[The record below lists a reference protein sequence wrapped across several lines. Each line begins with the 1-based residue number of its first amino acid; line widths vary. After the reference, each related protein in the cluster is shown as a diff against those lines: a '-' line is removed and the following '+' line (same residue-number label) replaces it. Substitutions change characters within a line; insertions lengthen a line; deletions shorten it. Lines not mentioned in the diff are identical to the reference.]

1 MKSKDRSKKSK
12 ISEPKQRLTLT
23 EYLQQIM
30 QWHQAGK
37 WVEAEAGYQKIL
49 QIQPQQAD
57 ALHLLGVVTAQLGK
71 AEQGIELIQ
80 KAIRLNGSNASYF
93 FNLASILHQQNNITA
108 AIEAYQ
114 QAVVMNPEFAQESAQ
129 QLFSIAL
136 HLHQSHQFVQAEQ
149 LYQQILTIAP
159 NYPDCFNLLGVI
171 AAQREECE
179 QAVLLFKQAITLEP
193 AIVDYHVHLGNALH
207 TLGKFQEAIDAYQC
221 ALALEPDNAKL
232 HNDLATTFNMC
243 ERWAEATQH
252 YQQAITL
259 QSNYAEAHFG
269 FSWLLLA
276 QQNWVEGWKEYAWR
290 SSRREHLHTITPIS
304 QLPENLTDQRIL
316 VLSEQGLGDELFFLR
331 FVPLLK
337 ARGAWV
343 AYRCGEKIRSIVQR
357 LEYIDVILQK
367 NETLPITDYTLLLGD
382 LPQALN
388 MMTDVPPSLSFSP
401 LSAHVTK
408 MREQLQQ
415 LGKPPYIAITW
426 RAGVKSNI
434 KDKQFMKKVYD
445 KEIPLTELAKVLRS
459 LDATFITIQRQPL
472 EGEIAELSRLL
483 NRPVHDFSMLN
494 DDLEQMLA
502 LLSLLDDYIGVS
514 NTNTHLIAGLGK
526 TAKILMPYPAEWRW
540 LTTGKESPWFPNFP
554 IYRQMVDKT
563 WTLALQQLTQ
573 DLRDH
578 FRSLVKNT

>member
-1 MKSKDRSKKSK
+1 MKSKIHSKKQKKS
-12 ISEPKQRLTLT
+12 SQPKQRLTLT

-71 AEQGIELIQ
+71 VEQGIELIK
-80 KAIRLNGSNASYF
+80 KAICLNGNNASYF
-93 FNLASILHQQNNITA
+93 FNLANILHQQSNITA
-108 AIEAYQ
+108 AIEVYQ
-114 QAVVMNPEFAQESAQ
+114 QAVAINPTFAQESAQ

-136 HLHQSHQFVQAEQ
+136 HLHQSHQFAQAEQ
-149 LYQQILTIAP
+149 LYQQILTIYP
-159 NYPDCFNLLGVI
+159 NYADCFNLLGVI

-193 AIVDYHVHLGNALH
+193 NISDYHSHLGNALH

-221 ALALEPDNAKL
+221 ALALEPHNAKL
-232 HNDLATTFNMC
+232 HNDLATTFNTC
-243 ERWAEATQH
+243 DRWAEAIEH

-259 QSNYAEAHFG
+259 EPDYADAHFG

-290 SSRREHLHTITPIS
+290 PSKKEYLHIITPIS
-304 QLPENLTDQRIL
+304 RLPENLTGQRIL
-316 VLSEQGLGDELFFLR
+316 ILSEQGLGDELFFLR
-331 FVPLLK
+331 FVPFLK

-343 AYRCGEKIRSIVQR
+343 IYRCGEKISNIVQR
-357 LEYIDVILQK
+357 LEYIDVVLQI
-367 NETLPITDYTLLLGD
+367 NETLPTTDYTLLLGD
-382 LPQALN
+382 LPQAFN

-401 LSAHVTK
+401 LSSHVTK
-408 MREQLQQ
+408 MREQLHQ

-426 RAGVKSNI
+426 RAGVKSNV
-434 KDKQFMKKVYD
+434 KDKRFIKNVYD
-445 KEIPLTELAKVLRS
+445 KEIPLTELAKVLQT
-459 LDATFITIQRQPL
+459 LEATFIAVQRQPI
-472 EGEIAELSRLL
+472 EGEIAELSHLI
-483 NRPVHDFSMLN
+483 NCPIHDFSALN
-494 DDLEQMLA
+494 DNLEEMLA

-514 NTNTHLIAGLGK
+514 NTNTHLVAGLGK

-540 LTTGKESPWFPNFP
+540 LATGIESPWFKNFP
-554 IYRQMVDKT
+554 IYRQSIDKT
-563 WTLALQQLTQ
+563 WTSALQQLIQ
-573 DLRDH
+573 DLSSH
-578 FRSLVKNT
+578 SLSSK

>member
-12 ISEPKQRLTLT
+12 TSEPKQRLTLT
-23 EYLQQIM
+23 EYLQQVM

-49 QIQPQQAD
+49 QIQPQQTD

-80 KAIRLNGSNASYF
+80 KAIRLNGGNASYF

-171 AAQREECE
+171 AAQREECD
-179 QAVLLFKQAITLEP
+179 QAISLFKQAITLEP
-193 AIVDYHVHLGNALH
+193 AIVDYHVHLGNALQ

-221 ALALEPDNAKL
+221 ALVLEPHDAKL

-243 ERWAEATQH
+243 ERWAEAIQH

-259 QSNYAEAHFG
+259 KPDYAEAHFG

-290 SSRREHLHTITPIS
+290 SSRREHLHIITPIS
-304 QLPENLTDQRIL
+304 QLPENLTEQRIL
-316 VLSEQGLGDELFFLR
+316 ILSEQGLGDELFFLR
-331 FVPLLK
+331 FVPFLK

-343 AYRCGEKIRSIVQR
+343 AYRCGEKISSIVQR
-357 LEYIDVILQK
+357 LEYIDVVLQK
-367 NETLPITDYTLLLGD
+367 NETLPTTDYTLLLGD

-388 MMTDVPPSLSFSP
+388 MTTDVPPSLSFSP
-401 LSAHVTK
+401 LSAHIIK

-459 LDATFITIQRQPL
+459 LNATFIAVQRHPFD
-472 EGEIAELSRLL
+472 GEIAELSHLI
-483 NRPVHDFSMLN
+483 NCPIHNFSALN
-494 DDLEQMLA
+494 DNLEEMLA

-563 WTLALQQLTQ
+563 WTLAVQQLIH
-573 DLRDH
+573 DLSDSSNR
-578 FRSLVKNT
+578 